1 MLTRLLQVS
10 LSTNQKSAFSS
21 ERGMLTCVSP
31 VSHRCAVS
39 LENVLCDV
47 KELQRGMELTWR
59 EFSVQ
64 HNSTLKDFI
73 SRHESRLSK
82 LQEDARIAQVT
93 SYTHLITPGQ
103 VISYA
108 HLITPGHVDPGYTP
122 VFPLHSFR
130 SGSCS
135 FKFLSFFF
143 KLSQIHHRRI
153 ISPPSQQSP
162 ALGWVS

>member
-1 MLTRLLQVS
+1 MVREKYPVVS
-10 LSTNQKSAFSS
+10 LFYNELHYVDKAAAGESVNQS
-21 ERGMLTCVSP
+21 EISILIRVWDAHLCVSP

-93 SYTHLITPGQ
+93 S
-103 VISYA
+103 
-108 HLITPGHVDPGYTP
+108 
-122 VFPLHSFR
+122 
-130 SGSCS
+130 
-135 FKFLSFFF
+135 
-143 KLSQIHHRRI
+143 
-153 ISPPSQQSP
+153 
-162 ALGWVS
+162 